1 MKYWFITSIAKLL
14 LFTYVAFEAVL
25 GLSATV
31 GGGLSRAASW
41 KMRLLGHYIGEN
53 AVNLRRV
60 CAVREFVLC
69 AGDPLLQGEYQSCM
83 LLSLYGSEN
92 ACFAPVCGW
101 GCAVFCSSP
110 RGLPPH
116 HQSAA
121 PMASVRYPGRWAL
134 LALRGVHVLQGHDS
148 WSGTPAPPCLAFPI
162 DSLLCP
168 PAFACRSARL
178 PNLCANPC
186 TTVKQR
192 HDCSTSRSLPRPSW
206 RS

>member
-31 GGGLSRAASW
+31 GGGLSRAAPW

-53 AVNLRRV
+53 AVNLRRFCV
-60 CAVREFVLC
+60 VREFVLC

-101 GCAVFCSSP
+101 GCAVCSSH

-121 PMASVRYPGRWAL
+121 PMASVRYPGRWAV

-148 WSGTPAPPCLAFPI
+148 WYGAVVVGGVVWLFQLTHCYIP
-162 DSLLCP
+162 LLSHVDLRASQIC
-168 PAFACRSARL
+168 AQIHAR
-178 PNLCANPC
+178 
-186 TTVKQR
+186 R
-192 HDCSTSRSLPRPSW
+192 
-206 RS
+206 